1 MGFYTDRVFP
11 LLLDWTMRAVND
23 LRAPALAAATGDVL
37 EVGFGTGLNLPYYP
51 SAVRRLVALDPLR
64 ALERRVARRVAAAR
78 FPVERVAL
86 AADQRL
92 PFEDA
97 SFDSVVTTFTLCS
110 IPDPAVALAE
120 MRRVLRPGGVY
131 LFLEHGR
138 SDDPKVARRQE
149 RWEPIQR
156 RIAGGCHLSRPI
168 DRLVRAAGFDV
179 ERLERFV
186 QPHAPRILAEMYRG
200 AGRRA

>member
-37 EVGFGTGLNLPYYP
+37 EVGFGTGLNLPFYP

>member
-37 EVGFGTGLNLPYYP
+37 EVGFGTGLNLPFYP

-92 PFEDA
+92 PFDAA

-110 IPDPAVALAE
+110 IPDPTVALAE

-200 AGRRA
+200 EGRRA